1 MKLLFDLFPVILF
14 FAVYQLAGI
23 YAATAVAIVA
33 TIVQIG
39 WLKLSG
45 RPVETMQWA
54 SLGIIVV
61 FGGMTLLLYDEMF
74 IKWKPTVLY
83 ALFALVLLGA
93 RLATGRNLIRVM
105 MGKQLTL
112 PDPIWD
118 RLNVAWVVF
127 FAALGALNLWVAY
140 TFSTDAWVNFKLFG
154 AMGLTF
160 AFVIGQALYVG
171 RYVQDES

>member
-23 YAATAVAIVA
+23 YAATAVAIAA
-33 TIVQIG
+33 TILQIG
-39 WLKLSG
+39 WLKLTR

-54 SLGIIVV
+54 SLAIIVV
-61 FGGMTLLLYDEMF
+61 FGGMTLLLQDETF

-83 ALFALVLLGA
+83 ALFAGVLLGT
-93 RLATGRNLIRVM
+93 RLATGRNLIRTM
-105 MGKQLTL
+105 MGKQLSL

-118 RLNVAWVVF
+118 RLNIAWIVF
-127 FAALGALNLWVAY
+127 FAALGVLNLWVAY

-171 RYVQDES
+171 RYAQDQG

>member
-14 FAVYQLAGI
+14 FAVYQVAGI
-23 YAATAVAIVA
+23 LPATAVAIASTV
-33 TIVQIG
+33 VQIA
-39 WLKLSG
+39 WLKISR
-45 RPVETMQWA
+45 RPVETMQWT

-61 FGGMTLLLYDEMF
+61 FGGLTLFLQDEIF

-83 ALFALVLLGA
+83 ALFAAALLGA
-93 RLATGRNLIRVM
+93 RLATGRNLIRTM

-112 PDPIWD
+112 PDPIWE
-118 RLNVAWVVF
+118 RLNIAWVVF
-127 FAALGALNLWVAY
+127 FAVLGVLNLWVAY

-160 AFVIGQALYVG
+160 AFVIAQALYVG
-171 RYVQDES
+171 RYVQDEA